1 VEGAVGI
8 VTGSAAGIGAACAEA
23 LAARGARVVVN
34 YSRSEDE
41 AREVQGACEA
51 KGAETLLVQADV
63 AVDDDCRHLA
73 KETLERFGRIDYLVN
88 NAGVTA
94 FADHADLDALD
105 ASDFQRIYGVNVIGS
120 FQMTRAVVGAM
131 QEQKAGAIVNV
142 SSIAGVMGIGSSI
155 AYAASKGALNTMT
168 LSLARALAPTIRV
181 NAVCPGFVETRWW
194 RNRLGDAYEDMR
206 NRFAE
211 TTPLKTVVSPEEV
224 ADLVLWFLESEKVT
238 GETLIIDSGL
248 HLGAAP
254 LVAR

>member
-1 VEGAVGI
+1 MEGAVGI

-34 YSRSEDE
+34 YSQSEGE
-41 AREVQGACEA
+41 AREVQAACEA

-63 AVDDDCRHLA
+63 AVDADCRRLA
-73 KETLERFGRIDYLVN
+73 KDTVDRFGRIDYLVN

-131 QEQKAGAIVNV
+131 REQRSGAVVNV

-168 LSLARALAPTIRV
+168 LSLARALAPAIRV

-194 RNRLGDAYEDMR
+194 RNRLGDAYEGQRD
-206 NRFAE
+206 RFAE
-211 TTPLKTVVSPEEV
+211 MTPLKTVVSPEEV
-224 ADLVLWFLESEKVT
+224 ADLVLWFLESAKVT

>member
-23 LAARGARVVVN
+23 LAARGAQVVVN

-41 AREVQGACEA
+41 ARDVQAACEVQGV
-51 KGAETLLVQADV
+51 ETLLVQADV
-63 AVDDDCRHLA
+63 AVDEDCRRLA
-73 KETLERFGRIDYLVN
+73 KETLDRFGRIDYLVN

-131 QEQKAGAIVNV
+131 QERGAGAIVNV

-168 LSLARALAPTIRV
+168 LSLARALAPAVRV

-194 RNRLGDAYEDMR
+194 RNRLGDAYEGQRD
-206 NRFAE
+206 RFAE
-211 TTPLKTVVSPEEV
+211 MTPLKTVVSPEEV
-224 ADLVLWFLESEKVT
+224 ADLVLWFLAAEKVT

>member
-1 VEGAVGI
+1 MEGAVGI

-41 AREVQGACEA
+41 AREVQAACEA

-63 AVDDDCRHLA
+63 AVDDDCRRLA
-73 KETLERFGRIDYLVN
+73 KETLDRFGRIDYLVN

-131 QEQKAGAIVNV
+131 RDQGSGAVVNI

-168 LSLARALAPTIRV
+168 LSLARALAPAIRV

-194 RNRLGDAYEDMR
+194 RNRLGDAYEGQRD
-206 NRFAE
+206 RFAE
-211 TTPLKTVVSPEEV
+211 MTPLKTVVSPEEV
-224 ADLVLWFLESEKVT
+224 ADLALWFLASEKVT